1 MSKLDTF
8 RDLFAHNDWAWARLS
23 TLCTGLS
30 DEQLDRPFEM
40 GEGSLRETINH
51 LWSAERV
58 WLDRWKRSA
67 TPRYRGSSAGVTV
80 QQLVEENRELA
91 AERAAFLDGLT
102 DESLDQVIHY
112 TNTKGTPNEFALRD
126 MMLHVTNHGVHHR
139 AQAVNMLR
147 HVGAE
152 VPKPGLDYIFYRLDL
167 QAAGSGPP
175 TLDIET
181 VRTYYE
187 YGDWARDEVHAAAAN
202 LSDAQLDRPFE
213 LGLGTLR
220 KTLLHIRFAEQWWLD
235 NWLLGPGNLFPET
248 DERTT
253 LAELRVL
260 FAETARV
267 RNLYLSRMNDADLAK
282 LVSAQPR
289 PGVTRTF
296 SLGET
301 MLQLCTHGAHH
312 RAQALNMLRHIGA
325 TVPALDVLVMRSPR
339 VFG

>member
-1 MSKLDTF
+1 MSRLDTF
-8 RDLFAHNDWAWARLS
+8 RELFAHNDWAWARLS
-23 TLCTGLS
+23 GLCIGLR

-58 WLDRWKRSA
+58 WLDRWKRSE
-67 TPRYRGSSAGVTV
+67 TPRYRGTSAGVSV
-80 QQLVEENRELA
+80 RQLIDECRELA
-91 AERAAFLDGLT
+91 VERNEFVGALSDDALAA
-102 DESLDQVIHY
+102 VIAY
-112 TNTKGTPNEFALRD
+112 KNTKGTPNEFALRD

-147 HVGAE
+147 HLGAE
-152 VPKPGLDYIFYRLDL
+152 VPKPGLDYIFYRLEL
-167 QAAGSGPP
+167 QGAGGGAPK
-175 TLDIET
+175 LDVAT
-181 VRTYYE
+181 VRAYYE
-187 YGDWARDEVHAAAAN
+187 YGDWARDQVHAASAN

-213 LGLGTLR
+213 MGLGTLR

-267 RNLYLSRMNDADLAK
+267 RNLYLSRMSDADLAK
-282 LVSAQPR
+282 TVSAQPR

-301 MLQLCTHGAHH
+301 MLQLCAHGTHH
-312 RAQALNMLRHIGA
+312 RAQALNMLRHLGA